1 MMKKKITNGCTR
13 NIGTYLFETGESKDE
28 LL

>member
-13 NIGTYLFETGESKDE
+13 NIGMCLFETGESKDE